1 MGKGALSINDL
12 NAYAEYQPGQ
22 KKKKERKNRE
32 TTLRFLSTP
41 LAYTGG
47 SRLSYTT
54 ATKTHLYHMPL

>member
-22 KKKKERKNRE
+22 KKRKKERKNRE

-47 SRLSYTT
+47 FRLS
-54 ATKTHLYHMPL
+54 